1 MFLISAKV
9 ESFKSINTPQTV
21 LIDDEVTVLVGMN
34 EAGKTVFLKALE
46 KSNDAQGLA
55 KFDPVSDYPR
65 KGLIV
70 CLIASLGGYLGR
82 KHDGSPGPKTMWIGL
97 QRMRDFVIAL
107 EAREALAAT
116 DTS

>member
-46 KSNDAQGLA
+46 KSNDAQ
-55 KFDPVSDYPR
+55 
-65 KGLIV
+65 
-70 CLIASLGGYLGR
+70 
-82 KHDGSPGPKTMWIGL
+82 
-97 QRMRDFVIAL
+97 
-107 EAREALAAT
+107 
-116 DTS
+116 